1 MAQNGFLTMLM
12 KKLMKTKKDYF
23 LKKYIFQEWCPSHA
37 GGAPGLFHHGATPQ
51 RSTQVNIR
59 TDCLELKRWQPQSIS
74 LSSSPF
80 SLQLVL
86 MGRVNSTHLNT
97 WWWSLHRLSKRSSMD
112 LRLSKRALTDKLV
125 ELDNL
130 PESCL
135 LEYESPLFENLEKRE
150 SMLRLSKRDLLRLSK
165 RDLLRLSKRDFL
177 RLTKKSEERKSHLLV
192 TLFILGILLRT
203 HQIETYA
210 SPNVLNGLR

>member
-1 MAQNGFLTMLM
+1 
-12 KKLMKTKKDYF
+12 
-23 LKKYIFQEWCPSHA
+23 
-37 GGAPGLFHHGATPQ
+37 
-51 RSTQVNIR
+51 
-59 TDCLELKRWQPQSIS
+59 
-74 LSSSPF
+74 
-80 SLQLVL
+80 
-86 MGRVNSTHLNT
+86 
-97 WWWSLHRLSKRSSMD
+97 MD

-130 PESCL
+130 PENCL

-177 RLTKKSEERKSHLLV
+177 RLTKKSEEGKSHLLV

-210 SPNVLNGLR
+210 SPNVLNGSR